1 MKRYEFLTKMRLLLL
16 PLLVLCS
23 CEPEGREE
31 GGGGLSGMLTA
42 DPIEWDGTKN
52 AEITYQLLVYS
63 YADSDGDGIGD
74 FQGIINKLDYLDSLG
89 ATALWL
95 SPIHPAA
102 SYHGYDVKDYAAVNP
117 DYGTLED
124 FRALVA
130 AAHERD
136 IKIYIDYVLNHSSK
150 DHPWFLD
157 AKEHEDSP
165 YRDFYIFSDN
175 PRADIEA
182 GRIPMINTEGANGY
196 DASQWY
202 VAGNAAVGTMEFVLD
217 WTDPD
222 APTVTV
228 TRTDGPADPENTAPD
243 TDSDK
248 YLYLGDPGRHVKFYD
263 DGDGMYSL
271 TVDFDSPWGFLIRPV
286 NSDEWPAGSKYG
298 AQSASEAMIEYGVPK
313 QLFTSQDNNA
323 VADLLSPLRT
333 TTPWPTS

>member
-16 PLLVLCS
+16 PLLLLCS

-31 GGGGLSGMLTA
+31 GGGGLSGTLTA

-63 YADSDGDGIGD
+63 FADSDGDGIGD
-74 FQGIINKLDYLDSLG
+74 FQGIIDKLDYLDSLG

-157 AKEHEDSP
+157 ANGSWT
-165 YRDFYIFSDN
+165 
-175 PRADIEA
+175 PRRMRTALTATSISS
-182 GRIPMINTEGANGY
+182 RTIPGLTSRP
-196 DASQWY
+196 DAS
-202 VAGNAAVGTMEFVLD
+202 
-217 WTDPD
+217 P
-222 APTVTV
+222 
-228 TRTDGPADPENTAPD
+228 
-243 TDSDK
+243 
-248 YLYLGDPGRHVKFYD
+248 
-263 DGDGMYSL
+263 
-271 TVDFDSPWGFLIRPV
+271 
-286 NSDEWPAGSKYG
+286 
-298 AQSASEAMIEYGVPK
+298 
-313 QLFTSQDNNA
+313 
-323 VADLLSPLRT
+323 
-333 TTPWPTS
+333 

>member
-1 MKRYEFLTKMRLLLL
+1 MRQNFLIKICLLLL
-16 PLLVLCS
+16 PVLVLCS

-31 GGGGLSGMLTA
+31 GDEGLGGLLTA

-63 YADSDGDGIGD
+63 FADSDGDGIGD
-74 FQGIINKLDYLDSLG
+74 FQGIIDKLDYLDSLG

-102 SYHGYDVKDYAAVNP
+102 SYHGYDVKDYADVNP

-124 FRALVA
+124 FRALVS
-130 AAHERD
+130 AAHEHD

-150 DHPWFLD
+150 DHPWFLE
-157 AKEHEDSP
+157 AKENADSP

-182 GRIPMINTEGANGY
+182 GLIPMINTEGSNGY

-202 VAGNAAVGTMEFVLD
+202 VAGNEAVGTMEFVLD

-248 YLYLGDPGRHVKFYD
+248 YLYLGDPGRHQVPLP
-263 DGDGMYSL
+263 G
-271 TVDFDSPWGFLIRPV
+271 RPRPSREV
-286 NSDEWPAGSKYG
+286 
-298 AQSASEAMIEYGVPK
+298 
-313 QLFTSQDNNA
+313 
-323 VADLLSPLRT
+323 LR
-333 TTPWPTS
+333 

>member
-1 MKRYEFLTKMRLLLL
+1 MKKTLYLTLTLLLGAAL
-16 PLLVLCS
+16 YACN
-23 CEPEGREE
+23 PERPGGEE
-31 GGGGLSGMLTA
+31 EETGGLLTA
-42 DPIEWDGTKN
+42 DPIEWDGTKS

-63 YADSDGDGIGD
+63 FADSDGDGIGD
-74 FQGIINKLDYLDSLG
+74 FQGIIDKLDYLDSLG

-117 DYGTLED
+117 DYGTIED

-130 AAHERD
+130 AAHGRD

-228 TRTDGPADPENTAPD
+228 TRTDTPADPENTAPN

-248 YLYLGDPGRHVKFYD
+248 FLYLGDPGRHVKFYD

-271 TVDFDSPWGFLIRPV
+271 TVDFDSPWGFLIRPM

-298 AQSASEAMIEYGVPK
+298 AYPRN
-313 QLFTSQDNNA
+313 F
-323 VADLLSPLRT
+323 SPLRT